1 MKTSSEREA
10 EGRSLFLSVDMFSR
24 HIAGALLALVLLIL
38 AACAA
43 PATSGDATPRA
54 GVRDELIL
62 ATTTSTY
69 DSGLL
74 DYILPDFEKKTG
86 IKVRVIAVG
95 TGQALALGRA
105 GDADALLVHARP
117 LEDEFV
123 AEGYAPARYDVMYN
137 DFVIVGPEDDPAG
150 IRGMNNAVQA
160 LKRIAQAQA
169 RFISR
174 GDESGTHFKEK
185 SLWKQAQIE
194 PAGDWYISAGQGM
207 GAVLT
212 MADEQQ
218 AYTLSDRGTFLAMKE
233 NGLGLVILVEGDP
246 ALFNPY
252 GVLPVKPDKNRK
264 TNFGAAN
271 AFVNWIIGEDAQ
283 KLIAEFGIEKYGQPL
298 FFPNA
303 ASDQARSP

>member
-1 MKTSSEREA
+1 
-10 EGRSLFLSVDMFSR
+10 MFSR
-24 HIAGALLALVLLIL
+24 HIAFLFLALILMAL

-43 PATSGDATPRA
+43 PAPPVDETPKA
-54 GVRDELIL
+54 GVRDELVL

-74 DYILPDFEKKTG
+74 DYILPDFEQKTG
-86 IKVRVIAVG
+86 VKVNVISVG

-105 GDADALLVHARP
+105 GDADVLLVHARP

-137 DFVIVGPEDDPAG
+137 DFVIVGPETDPAG
-150 IRGMNNAVQA
+150 VRGMKTAADA
-160 LKRIAQAQA
+160 LKQIAESEST
-169 RFISR
+169 FVSR

-185 SLWKQAQIE
+185 SLWEQAGVAPKGE
-194 PAGDWYISAGQGM
+194 WYVSAGQGM
-207 GAVLT
+207 GAVLN
-212 MADEQQ
+212 MANEQQ
-218 AYTLSDRGTFLAMKE
+218 AYTLSDRSTFLAMKE
-233 NGLGLVILVEGDP
+233 KGLELAILVEGDE

-252 GVLPVKPDKNRK
+252 GVLPVKPTKERN

-271 AFVNWIIGEDAQ
+271 AFVNWITGEDAQ

-303 ASDQARSP
+303 K